1 MPEVVLVT
9 ISCCFV
15 DVGIGIMLHE
25 ELHRESNISK
35 LKRGM
40 QPVKLTLFLR
50 FVLFISIF
58 FVVTTPAL
66 ASVYVFERGGNNA
79 SHNAHPVSIADTTYY
94 VYGILSPGQ
103 STVDYYE
110 LDFANNVQQV
120 EVRLLIPKS
129 SSASFHPNFVL
140 TDGTLGRVS
149 GEAPF
154 GFPRE
159 KGGKV
164 YNWQGIGQQSF
175 TDTHVAETFT
185 IGPGLIGDFSV
196 GQRLLAVF
204 DPQGIG
210 GRYVLKI
217 GSRQGKESLK
227 DKIASAIA
235 YIRIKL
241 QIY

>member
-1 MPEVVLVT
+1 
-9 ISCCFV
+9 
-15 DVGIGIMLHE
+15 
-25 ELHRESNISK
+25 
-35 LKRGM
+35 M
-40 QPVKLTLFLR
+40 QPVKTTPFLH
-50 FVLFISIF
+50 LIF
-58 FVVTTPAL
+58 FVCAFFAVATPVL
-66 ASVYVFERGGNNA
+66 ASAYIFERGGNNT
-79 SHNAHPVSIADTTYY
+79 SHNSHAISISDTTHY

-103 STVDYYE
+103 STVDYYQ
-110 LDFANNVQQV
+110 LDFANNLQQV

-129 SSASFHPNFVL
+129 SSTSFHPNFVL

-149 GEAPF
+149 GDAPF

-175 TDTHVAETFT
+175 TDTQVGETFT